1 MCKIAKPGRLQVDS
15 LLVRQLGLDVSGV
28 QATFED
34 ELVEDALAKRHS
46 LTCEAVQI
54 GAKVRLYAMLPAHC
68 LLGLLTHFVM
78 QHFSS
83 RDHCCGKST
92 DV

>member
-1 MCKIAKPGRLQVDS
+1 M
-15 LLVRQLGLDVSGV
+15 

-54 GAKVRLYAMLPAHC
+54 GAQVCSSYLLLLSHQPYQLML
-68 LLGLLTHFVM
+68 V
-78 QHFSS
+78 
-83 RDHCCGKST
+83 HCCGSMSHT
-92 DV
+92 Q